1 MSGPTSASFEDSD
14 EDLVHGPVTRS
25 HGKLLKKLGSLISLS
40 NRSVTFADSKEKKSR
55 TLKTK
60 GGKKRQKRARSPSCS
75 ASPLPQKV
83 AEGQKVP
90 VIVIY
95 AI

>member
-1 MSGPTSASFEDSD
+1 MSGPTSATFEDSD
-14 EDLVHGPVTRS
+14 KDLVHGPVTRS
-25 HGKLLKKLGSLISLS
+25 RGKLLEKLGSLISLS

-55 TLKTK
+55 TLKPRVEKRHRK
-60 GGKKRQKRARSPSCS
+60 GPEPSCS

-90 VIVIY
+90 VIVKY

>member
-1 MSGPTSASFEDSD
+1 MSMSGPTSATFEDSD

-55 TLKTK
+55 TLKPRVEKRDRK
-60 GGKKRQKRARSPSCS
+60 GPEVQVALLLRFHRKWQKDKKFP
-75 ASPLPQKV
+75 
-83 AEGQKVP
+83 
-90 VIVIY
+90 
-95 AI
+95 